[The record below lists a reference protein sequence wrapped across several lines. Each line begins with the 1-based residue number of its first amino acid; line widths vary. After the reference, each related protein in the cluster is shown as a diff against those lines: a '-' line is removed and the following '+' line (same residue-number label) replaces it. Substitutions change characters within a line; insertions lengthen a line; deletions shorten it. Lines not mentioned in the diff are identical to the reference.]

1 MNIYL
6 IGAMLGLVPV
16 CIALALLC
24 RRLVA
29 RPDVDFSTEGLP
41 ELTPGKYRP
50 MQRLLQEDDF
60 RFLAAQ
66 RGFTPGL
73 GRRLR
78 TERRRIFRGYLRN
91 LSRDFGKVSAAC
103 QMLVVHSAEDRA
115 DLAAGLMR
123 QRFLFGLGML
133 AVEGRLLLHA
143 AGVGT
148 VDVRGL
154 VASLETMQSQIH
166 ILLTPPQAAASAA
179 L

>member
-6 IGAMLGLVPV
+6 MAAVLGLAPV
-16 CIALALLC
+16 CVALALLY
-24 RRLVA
+24 RVLA
-29 RPDVDFSTEGLP
+29 TRPQVDFSKEGLP
-41 ELTPGKYRP
+41 VLAPGKYRP
-50 MQRLLQEDDF
+50 MERLLQEDDF

-66 RGFTPGL
+66 QGFTPGL

-78 TERRRIFRGYLRN
+78 TERRRIFRGYLHN
-91 LSRDFGKVSAAC
+91 LSRDFGKVSAAF
-103 QMLVVHSAEDRA
+103 QMLLVHSADDRA

-143 AGVGT
+143 VGVGT

-154 VASLETMQSQIH
+154 VASLETMQSQIQ
-166 ILLTPPQAAASAA
+166 ILLSPPQAATAA